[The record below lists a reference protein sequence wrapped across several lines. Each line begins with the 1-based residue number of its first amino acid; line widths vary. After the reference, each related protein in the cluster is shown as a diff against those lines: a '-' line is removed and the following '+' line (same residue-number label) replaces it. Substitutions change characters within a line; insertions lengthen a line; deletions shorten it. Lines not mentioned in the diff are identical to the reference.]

1 MGVSQ
6 GILAP
11 RAEDQWDV
19 GTAES
24 SCLSGIRILAT
35 PFWGSSP
42 PVPAHV
48 LAGAEADLPHFHSR
62 PRRSSPGAFSALI
75 GRDAEGDSNNMARL
89 LDPAVPEAIQ
99 HAVKPLNLN
108 WFLLSLE
115 RKTFCLMS

>member
-11 RAEDQWDV
+11 RAEDHWDV
-19 GTAES
+19 GTADS

-62 PRRSSPGAFSALI
+62 PRGIFCTYWEKC
-75 GRDAEGDSNNMARL
+75 GGDSNNMARL

-99 HAVKPLNLN
+99 HAEKPLNLN